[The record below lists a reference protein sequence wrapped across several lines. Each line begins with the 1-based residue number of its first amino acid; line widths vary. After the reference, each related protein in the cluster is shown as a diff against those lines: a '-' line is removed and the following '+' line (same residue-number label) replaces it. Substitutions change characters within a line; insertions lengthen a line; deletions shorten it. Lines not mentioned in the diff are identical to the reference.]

1 MSMEVALSVDNMN
14 LADAMGFGSTAEGSG
29 GSSNL
34 YRITSTVIQ
43 EAVDGKVAN
52 SPVNK
57 DEPSYAIVG
66 GRLIKIIRYSF
77 PIKPLKNYKKAEI
90 VGFSC

>member
-1 MSMEVALSVDNMN
+1 
-14 LADAMGFGSTAEGSG
+14 
-29 GSSNL
+29 
-34 YRITSTVIQ
+34 
-43 EAVDGKVAN
+43 
-52 SPVNK
+52 VNK

>member
-1 MSMEVALSVDNMN
+1 MGCNSTFLRGLTIGNDSV
-14 LADAMGFGSTAEGSG
+14 
-29 GSSNL
+29 
-34 YRITSTVIQ
+34 
-43 EAVDGKVAN
+43 KVAN

-66 GRLIKIIRYSF
+66 GRLIKIIRFSF